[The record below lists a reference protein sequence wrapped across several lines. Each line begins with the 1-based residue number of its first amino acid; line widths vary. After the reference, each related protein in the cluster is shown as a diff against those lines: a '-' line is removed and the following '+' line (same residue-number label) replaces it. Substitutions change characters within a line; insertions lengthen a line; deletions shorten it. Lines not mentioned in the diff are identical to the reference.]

1 MQGIQIRSLGRE
13 LRSSMAHSVAKQQQQ
28 QKDVHGIF
36 LS

>member
-13 LRSSMAHSVAKQQQQ
+13 LRSHLAHSVEKQQ